1 MIFDSLGVG
10 MGGKVAFSLA
20 KSTLIS
26 EFLTERNVRS
36 RLLYSNTF
44 SELCMITSPVLTVQT
59 SKVI

>member
-10 MGGKVAFSLA
+10 MGGKVAFSLE

-26 EFLTERNVRS
+26 EFLTERNVGS

-44 SELCMITSPVLTVQT
+44 TKLCINASPVLTVKT